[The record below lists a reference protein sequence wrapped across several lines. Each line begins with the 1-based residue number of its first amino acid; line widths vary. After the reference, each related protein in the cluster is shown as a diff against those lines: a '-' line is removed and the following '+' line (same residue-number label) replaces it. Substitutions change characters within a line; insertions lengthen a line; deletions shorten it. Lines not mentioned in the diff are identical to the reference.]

1 MLGSGVRFS
10 MNDIRKTAPNPL
22 PRQWSLTAVTLLIL
36 GIALGQYM
44 SAASM
49 MGRGAAYGL
58 IACLGWRHHHLF
70 LQCGLGLAFLG
81 LAMMHGGNAE
91 DDDGGA

>member
-36 GIALGQYM
+36 GIALGQYIP
-44 SAASM
+44 AASIIGGGM
-49 MGRGAAYGL
+49 L
-58 IACLGWRHHHLF
+58 ITGPNCMFWLAVASPVSAMWSRPCLSGDGYYAWR
-70 LQCGLGLAFLG
+70 QC
-81 LAMMHGGNAE
+81 
-91 DDDGGA
+91 

>member
-1 MLGSGVRFS
+1 MLGSRVRFS

-22 PRQWSLTAVTLLIL
+22 PRQWSLTTVTLLIL

-44 SAASM
+44 SAASLIGGGVLLM
-49 MGRGAAYGL
+49 GL

-70 LQCGLGLAFLG
+70 LQCGLGLAFWG
-81 LAMMHGGNAE
+81 WP
-91 DDDGGA
+91 